1 MIYWYTYGPE
11 YFKGDSFS
19 QDPEAVKLTSKAAHL
34 LGKAEDALYAA
45 RWIRPAEIAVVQ
57 PETTQRWMDLSG
69 DPPHLV
75 AAWENA
81 KWVYTALQHAHLP
94 VDPIDEGILETADLS
109 HWKAIYVSGSH
120 LRRKAAEALA
130 RYVRDG
136 GTLYTS
142 GWGLVRDE
150 ADRPLELMEPV
161 LGLRAARRQRCGGGC
176 NSTMPAAW
184 SLTTTPARAWPR
196 CPRGPA
202 SMAADSL
209 PGRLCPRSA
218 VRSSIPPAGPKSCA
232 SATVRLRWSAIP
244 TARDKPTWL
253 VSSPG
258 SNIAPPCRQ

>member
-1 MIYWYTYGPE
+1 MLSAVGRGNTMIYWYTYGPE

-34 LGKAEDALYAA
+34 LREGGRRPVRCPLDPARGNRRGPAGDDAALDGPFRRSA
-45 RWIRPAEIAVVQ
+45 
-57 PETTQRWMDLSG
+57 
-69 DPPHLV
+69 HLV
-75 AAWENA
+75 AWENA

-136 GTLYTS
+136 GTLYAR

-161 LGLRAARRQRCGGGC
+161 LGLAAARRQRCGGGC
-176 NSTMPAAW
+176 NFTMPAAW
-184 SLTTTPARAWPR
+184 SLTTPARAWPR
-196 CPRGPA
+196 CPGGPR
-202 SMAADSL
+202 
-209 PGRLCPRSA
+209 PWQRTLC
-218 VRSSIPPAGPKSCA
+218 
-232 SATVRLRWSAIP
+232 
-244 TARDKPTWL
+244 RD
-253 VSSPG
+253 VY
-258 SNIAPPCRQ
+258 APDRP